1 MTLQKCGELL
11 YQAKEEQ
18 RAIHEDNVLDI
29 SKNINTGQ
37 VVLSF
42 YHIRNESTSYTLW

>member
-1 MTLQKCGELL
+1 MYICGELL

-18 RAIHEDNVLDI
+18 SAIDEDNVLNI
-29 SKNINTGQ
+29 SKNVNTGQ

-42 YHIRNESTSYTLW
+42 YHIGNESTSYAPGWW